1 VADATRWD
9 EELRPSGDVD
19 RVLLGRIFPAQDTK
33 IWEGVST
40 ELRGEYD
47 DTQDLEALSQDLGA
61 SSRNDLEDE
70 DCDNETREQTRYAA
84 ARIAFVAETDMD
96 LALSALSI
104 QHISE
109 LAVRHRHGFAA
120 DMYSD
125 MASQQKHPGRC
136 SHIAAAGPSQS
147 FDDFS
152 LYPRTPAQHAQRV
165 LLRSTTSIANIDL
178 LLADPTCTLSQV
190 MVLNGSLQ
198 AGNRTWR
205 QLVDP
210 GEGEGEWGERE
221 KVQEGGGHGDGQSR
235 RTARGKRSEEMC
247 MKMASRVLGQLG
259 GVWWMRR
266 CVCVSVRVRACVYLN
281 LVVSECIF
289 ERMCAYTFVSRERV
303 YLCLVYV
310 CGFL

>member
-9 EELRPSGDVD
+9 EELRSGDVD

-33 IWEGVST
+33 SWERVST
-40 ELRGEYD
+40 QLRGEHD
-47 DTQDLEALSQDLGA
+47 DTQDSEALSQDLGA

-70 DCDNETREQTRYAA
+70 DCDDETREQTRYAA

-120 DMYSD
+120 DTNSGV
-125 MASQQKHPGRC
+125 ASQQKYPGRC
-136 SHIAAAGPSQS
+136 SHIAAAGSSQS

-152 LYPRTPAQHAQRV
+152 LNPRTPAQHAQRV

-205 QLVDP
+205 ELVVP
-210 GEGEGEWGERE
+210 GEGEWGERE
-221 KVQEGGGHGDGQSR
+221 EVEEGGGHGDGQSR

-247 MKMASRVLGQLG
+247 MKMAGRVLGQLG

-266 CVCVSVRVRACVYLN
+266 CVCLSVRARAYVYLH
-281 LVVSECIF
+281 LFVSKCIF
-289 ERMCAYTFVSRERV
+289 ERMCVYTVVSRERV

-310 CGFL
+310 CGLL